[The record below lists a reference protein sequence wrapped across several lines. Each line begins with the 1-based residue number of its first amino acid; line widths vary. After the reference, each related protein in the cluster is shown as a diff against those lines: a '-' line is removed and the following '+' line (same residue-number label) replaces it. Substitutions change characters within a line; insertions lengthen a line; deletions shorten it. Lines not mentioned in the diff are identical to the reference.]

1 MMRRHR
7 WSTVWVVLALVAC
20 DEPMDGDAGVDAR
33 VVEDDGGTESD
44 GGSGDAGTTDG
55 GPATAPAVTAAAPSS
70 IARGA
75 TLVITGTDLDGAT
88 GVTIGGTEQTI
99 GANTDESITLDAVAV
114 ATPTGDQDLVV
125 TTAGGSS
132 TAVTV
137 TVLEALGVT
146 GAAATST
153 TRVTVTFSRELDAA
167 SVAAADFTID
177 GLTVTDA
184 SASAGTVT
192 LTTDAQTAGTAYTV
206 EVADVADTFGNALTG
221 ASSAAFTGFSEDAPT
236 IITISAGQVVR
247 EISTLTITGTDLGGG
262 TVTIGGTTQPITSNT
277 ATEIVAGPIV
287 VATALGTQPVIVTT
301 GGGSSGS
308 MNVEVLER
316 FRMVTLPAPTATSAT
331 EVTVTFNREVDAA
344 TVDASRFTIAGLTIS
359 AAAASGS
366 TVTLTTSAQ
375 TVDATYTVSADA
387 AVLDTLGT
395 PVTADTVTFTGFRPP
410 PPSEFIVVRVG
421 DGTTVPAV
429 AAEAVPVFLERRAIA
444 GGAVIST
451 VALPTTASGANLPF
465 TLGYSGFTANSDGAL
480 SRSEDGTLL
489 ALTGYQSAP
498 GTAAPRSDSAPRVV
512 AVIDAADF
520 GATPSIDTSTSLGTA
535 FNTTSPRGAV
545 IDGTT
550 IWAVGGFGG
559 VWTVTLGGTAPTQI
573 VTPISMM
580 PEPPSSGRAIAIFDG
595 QLYYSSGGGTVPNQL
610 NQIGTGLPTASGTT
624 TTLVY
629 ASSSPYS
636 FTGFDLDAA
645 EPGLDTFYQANS
657 TSGLERWEK
666 VGGTWTLTATF
677 TPAVFQST
685 CFEDAT
691 DVVCIASSATTLY
704 SLRDVG
710 GTSASTAMT
719 MLAARA
725 ANTEFRGVAIPPV
738 P

>member
-1 MMRRHR
+1 M
-7 WSTVWVVLALVAC
+7 VLALLAC
-20 DEPMDGDAGVDAR
+20 DEPMDADGGVDAR
-33 VVEDDGGTESD
+33 VVEDDGGPTRD
-44 GGSGDAGTTDG
+44 GGSDAGPGTDG
-55 GPATAPAVTAAAPSS
+55 GPAATPAVTATAPSS

-75 TLVITGTDLDGAT
+75 TLVITGTDLGGAS
-88 GVTIGGTEQTI
+88 GVTIGGTEQTV
-99 GANTDESITLDAVAV
+99 GSNTDASITIDAVAV
-114 ATPTGDQDLVV
+114 ATPTGDQELVV
-125 TTAGGSS
+125 TTGGGTS

-146 GAAATST
+146 GAAAIGETS
-153 TRVTVTFSRELDAA
+153 VTVTFSRELDAA
-167 SVAAADFTID
+167 SVAADDFTID

-184 SASAGTVT
+184 SATGGTVT
-192 LTTDAQTAGTAYTV
+192 LTTGPQTAGTAYTV
-206 EVADVADTFGNALTG
+206 EVADVSDTFGNGLTG
-221 ASSAAFTGFSEDAPT
+221 ASSAAFTGFTEDAPT
-236 IITISAGQVVR
+236 IVTISAGQLVR
-247 EISTLTITGTDLGGG
+247 EISTLTITGTDLAAA

-277 ATEIVAGPIV
+277 ATQIVTGPIV
-287 VATALGTQPVIVTT
+287 VATPLGTQPVIVTT
-301 GGGSSGS
+301 AGGSSGS

-316 FRMVTLPAPTATSAT
+316 FRMIPPTTATSAT
-331 EVTVTFNREVDAA
+331 EVTVTFNREVDPT
-344 TVDASRFTIAGLTIS
+344 TVNASRFTIAGLTIS
-359 AAAASGS
+359 GAAASGS

-375 TVDATYTVSADA
+375 TVDATYTVSAAA

-395 PVTADTVTFTGFRPP
+395 PVTADTVTFLGFRPP

-421 DGTTVPAV
+421 DGTTVPAI
-429 AAEAVPVFLERRAIA
+429 ATEAVPVFLERRAISDGSVTA
-444 GGAVIST
+444 TI
-451 VALPTTASGANLPF
+451 ALPTTAAGANHAF

-480 SRSEDGTLL
+480 SRSEDGTML

-498 GTAAPRSDSAPRVV
+498 GTATPRSDSAARVV
-512 AVIDAADF
+512 AVVDAADF
-520 GATPSIDTSTSLGTA
+520 GATPSIDTSTSLAAA
-535 FNTTSPRGAV
+535 FLTTSPRAAV

-559 VWTVTLGGTAPTQI
+559 VWTVPLGGTAPTQI

-610 NQIGTGLPTASGTT
+610 NQVGTGLPTAPGTA

-636 FTGFDLDAA
+636 FTGFDRDSA

-677 TPAVFQST
+677 TPPVFQST
-685 CFEDAT
+685 CFEDEA
-691 DVVCIASSATTLY
+691 DVVCIASSATNLY

-710 GTSASTAMT
+710 GTSASTGMT